1 MITIKDMA
9 QMLGVSTTTVS
20 NVIHGKGG
28 EVSPATVK
36 RVQELIEK
44 YEYIPNINARN
55 LANNQ
60 SKIIGLAMKASH
72 NKYENFIKDPFGG
85 ELTGVIESSVHRLGY
100 YTMLYISD
108 DIHEII
114 NSVSSWNMDGLILMG
129 ISTEDLKL
137 LQKKIHKPMVF
148 IDSYFTEEVDDY
160 INIGIQDFCGMRA
173 VTEYVISQ
181 GHKRI
186 AFVADNCVGTDCQRF
201 LGYREALKEAG
212 IPFKDQDFIMLHP
225 DLEHDSS
232 RTLMEVCRRYS
243 DYTALVV
250 ASDWYAVHIIN
261 ELKDQGVRVPEDISV
276 TGFDD
281 NSYSKIIR
289 PKLTTVH
296 QDVSAK
302 GAAAVECLVKLIEG
316 ETVEE
321 HRMALPVSLMIRES
335 VKDIREN

>member
-85 ELTGVIESSVHRLGY
+85 ELTGVIESCVHRLGY

-108 DIHEII
+108 NIHEII

-129 ISTEDLKL
+129 ISTDDLKQ
-137 LQKKIHKPMVF
+137 LQKKIRKPMVF
-148 IDSYFTEEVDDY
+148 IDSYFTEEANDY

-186 AFVADNCVGTDCQRF
+186 AFVADNCEGTDCQRF
-201 LGYREALKEAG
+201 LGYREALKKAK
-212 IPFKDQDFIMLHP
+212 IPFKEQDFIMLHP
-225 DLEHDSS
+225 DPERDSF
-232 RTLMEVCRRYS
+232 RTLSEVWKRYS

-261 ELKDQGVRVPEDISV
+261 ELQDRGVSVPEDISV

-281 NSYSKIIR
+281 NSYSRIIR
-289 PKLTTVH
+289 PRLTTVH
-296 QDVSAK
+296 QDVSQK

-316 ETVEE
+316 EAVEE
-321 HRMALPVSLMIRES
+321 HKTALPVSLIIRDS
-335 VKDIREN
+335 VKNIREN

>member
-20 NVIHGKGG
+20 NVIHGKEG

-55 LANNQ
+55 LANNR
-60 SKIIGLAMKASH
+60 SKMIGLVMKASQ

-85 ELTGVIESSVHRLGY
+85 ELTGVIESCVHRMGY

-108 DIHEII
+108 NIHEII
-114 NSVSSWNMDGLILMG
+114 NSVSSWNMDGLLLMG
-129 ISTEDLKL
+129 ISTADLKE

-148 IDSYFTEEVDDY
+148 IDSYFAEGADGYV
-160 INIGIQDFCGMRA
+160 NIGIQDFYGMRI

-181 GHKRI
+181 GHRRI
-186 AFVADNCVGTDCQRF
+186 AFVADNCEGTDRQRF
-201 LGYREALKEAG
+201 MGYREALKEAG
-212 IPFKDQDFIMLHP
+212 IPYKEQDFIMLHP
-225 DLEHDSS
+225 DLDHDAAKTFS
-232 RTLMEVCRRYS
+232 EVYRRYS

-250 ASDWYAVHIIN
+250 ASDWYAVQIIN
-261 ELKDQGVRVPEDISV
+261 ELQDRGVKVPEDISV

-281 NSYSKIIR
+281 NNYSKIIR
-289 PKLTTVH
+289 PKLTTVR
-296 QDVSAK
+296 QDVSQK

-316 ETVEE
+316 EKAEDHKT
-321 HRMALPVSLMIRES
+321 ALPVSLIIRDS
-335 VKDIREN
+335 VKNIW